1 MKRKMKRYAVVIVRE
16 EVRVVWATDPD
27 SAQDIALELDG
38 AQIRDENEETT
49 EVRVLTVEND
59 DPCSALNS
67 PDRIEAGKQAT
78 PPHKALLSAL
88 DR

>member
-38 AQIRDENEETT
+38 AQIRDEHEETT
-49 EVRVLTVEND
+49 EVRVLTVEKD
-59 DPCSALNS
+59 DPCSALNT
-67 PDRIEAGKQAT
+67 PDSCGTWSMEMEG
-78 PPHKALLSAL
+78 
-88 DR
+88 